1 MVVSIQGILNNTN
14 THYLLHKL
22 YNYHSLFEVVSPQT
36 QDFFHHD
43 SVGVKEHILTSDIK
57 QLKIFTKLYKQTT
70 EALISE
76 FMKDFASKGTC
87 MYVYVYMYV
96 CMYMYI
102 YIHMYIQTYIHTYIH
117 TMYVLMYI
125 CMYMYVCMYVCMYI
139 CMYVCT
145 CVCTMYLCAYKL
157 LEFVQSSVCHQP
169 YLFLQ

>member
-87 MYVYVYMYV
+87 T
-96 CMYMYI
+96 C
-102 YIHMYIQTYIHTYIH
+102 
-117 TMYVLMYI
+117 MYVLMYI

-145 CVCTMYLCAYKL
+145 YVCICMSVCTY
-157 LEFVQSSVCHQP
+157 VHVCMCVLILQLTILNTHTHTHTF
-169 YLFLQ
+169 LFNS

>member
-87 MYVYVYMYV
+87 MYV
-96 CMYMYI
+96 
-102 YIHMYIQTYIHTYIH
+102 
-117 TMYVLMYI
+117 LMYI

-145 CVCTMYLCAYKL
+145 YVCICMSVCTY
-157 LEFVQSSVCHQP
+157 VHVCMCV
-169 YLFLQ
+169 LILQLTILNTHTHTHTFSFNS

>member
-87 MYVYVYMYV
+87 MYV
-96 CMYMYI
+96 
-102 YIHMYIQTYIHTYIH
+102 
-117 TMYVLMYI
+117 LMYI

-145 CVCTMYLCAYKL
+145 YVCICMSVCTY
-157 LEFVQSSVCHQP
+157 VHVCMCVLILQLTILNTHTHTHTF
-169 YLFLQ
+169 LFNS